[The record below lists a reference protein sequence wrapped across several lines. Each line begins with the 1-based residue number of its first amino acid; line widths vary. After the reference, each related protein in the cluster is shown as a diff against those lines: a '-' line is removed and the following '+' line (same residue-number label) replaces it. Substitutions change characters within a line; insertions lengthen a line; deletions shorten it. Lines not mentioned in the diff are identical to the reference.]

1 MKEVEL
7 SKVICQVLD
16 LQKVYYFH
24 PANEGKR
31 SKYMIKHFHNSGGR
45 AGVADLVL
53 LFPGGETVFVEL
65 KTDTGRLRP
74 SQIEFKAIV
83 SKLGFDYLEWRS
95 VDDCINY
102 LNKRGLK
109 WIQ

>member
-1 MKEVEL
+1 MKEEQL

-31 SKYMIKHFHNSGGR
+31 SKYMIRHFHNSGGR

-53 LFPGGETVFVEL
+53 LLKGGETVFVEL
-65 KTDTGRLRP
+65 KTETGRPRK
-74 SQIEFKAIV
+74 SQLEFKATV
-83 SKLGFDYLEWRS
+83 ENLGFDYQIWRS
-95 VDDCINY
+95 ADDAINY
-102 LNKRGLK
+102 LNKKGFK